1 MRTFNVMTQ
10 NEMEKLNGGALLG
23 VGRNL
28 TFILKRM
35 LDMEQA
41 CLENIYTAD
50 MFFKDLFSMLFCD
63 FKADSEVSFSR
74 MDMQVVCVNT
84 LLASGADASVPV
96 VKWKL
101 QELGERLK
109 ALAGQHEA
117 GAVRKV
123 YAMLSSRIEKV
134 LNK

>member
-1 MRTFNVMTQ
+1 
-10 NEMEKLNGGALLG
+10 
-23 VGRNL
+23 
-28 TFILKRM
+28 
-35 LDMEQA
+35 
-41 CLENIYTAD
+41 
-50 MFFKDLFSMLFCD
+50 MLFCD

-84 LLASGADASVPV
+84 LLESVADASVPV

-109 ALAGQHEA
+109 ALAGP
-117 GAVRKV
+117 VRKV